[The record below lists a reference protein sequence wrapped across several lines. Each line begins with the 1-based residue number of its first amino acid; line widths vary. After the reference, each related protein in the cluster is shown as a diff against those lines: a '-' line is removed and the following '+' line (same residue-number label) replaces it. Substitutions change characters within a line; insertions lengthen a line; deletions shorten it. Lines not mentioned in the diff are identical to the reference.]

1 MEIIKFSHS
10 HNVLW
15 DNIVEK
21 SKNGVFLFYRK
32 YLDYHKERFK
42 DHSLMVSKND
52 KIIALF
58 PANENG
64 DEILSHGGLTFG
76 SLIMSYDLKAI
87 EALEVFVLIKV
98 YYKQLGFKKIIYK
111 VIPSIFHKYPADE
124 DVYALF

>member
-42 DHSLMVSKND
+42 DHSLMVSKNY

-58 PANENG
+58 PANEKG
-64 DEILSHGGLTFG
+64 EEILSHGGLTFG
-76 SLIMSYDLKAI
+76 SLIMSFDLKAV
-87 EALEVFVLIKV
+87 EVLEIFLLIK
-98 YYKQLGFKKIIYK
+98 
-111 VIPSIFHKYPADE
+111 
-124 DVYALF
+124 